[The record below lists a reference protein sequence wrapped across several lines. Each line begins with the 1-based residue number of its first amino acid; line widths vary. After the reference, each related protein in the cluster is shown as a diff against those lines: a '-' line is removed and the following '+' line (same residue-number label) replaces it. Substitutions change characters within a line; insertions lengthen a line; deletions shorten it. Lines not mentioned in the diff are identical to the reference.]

1 MSKFI
6 TTDPPYNAGLYPT
19 TAGFL
24 ELANG
29 VALSSTLTH
38 VTDQLN
44 NLSPLELSTNRIRMN
59 TSADESISTLQRTS
73 IPFTSG
79 SGNTN
84 HTVLLFGA
92 HGGEIWASGS
102 DAGTYLG
109 INAVS
114 GFKGNLLDFHIGN
127 NATSVFKVAASGAVT
142 TIGPITAPRNI
153 GIVNI
158 PTVSAGAVTVN
169 CALGEFHNI
178 NLVNGVPTAIT
189 LTNPAI
195 GVYMINLKQGTSGS
209 CLATWSTTIIWAGG
223 SAPIL
228 TTAANRI
235 DIITLIYDGVT
246 WRGVPTLNFAS

>member
-6 TTDPPYNAGLYPT
+6 TSDPPYNAGLYPT
-19 TAGFL
+19 KAGFL
-24 ELANG
+24 QLVDGAPLDN
-29 VALSSTLTH
+29 TFRK
-38 VTDQLN
+38 VTDLLN
-44 NLSPLELSTNRIRMN
+44 TLSPLELSTHRIRMN
-59 TSADESISTLQRTS
+59 TTAAASRATLQITS
-73 IPFTSG
+73 TPFTIG
-79 SGNTN
+79 NANTN
-84 HTVLLFGA
+84 HPVLLFGD
-92 HGGEIWASGS
+92 HGGEIWAFGA

-109 INAVS
+109 INAEA
-114 GFKGNLLDFHIGN
+114 GFKGNLLDFHIGG

-158 PTVSAGAVTVN
+158 PPVSAGAVTVN
-169 CALGEFHNI
+169 CASGEFHNI

-195 GVYMINLKQGTSGS
+195 GVYMLNLKQGTSGS
-209 CLATWSTTIIWAGG
+209 CLATWSTTIIWSGG
-223 SAPIL
+223 SAPVL

-246 WRGVPTLNFAS
+246 WRGVPTFNFAS